1 MKEFFVCY
9 QIYFRYNE
17 NCNINF
23 ACQDNTAT
31 KATHEDK
38 EMKTVNIETGDE
50 EKNTETV
57 NEEENTGNI
66 EIIIYVMIC
75 LFVVVFSC
83 IIVFI

>member
-1 MKEFFVCY
+1 
-9 QIYFRYNE
+9 
-17 NCNINF
+17 
-23 ACQDNTAT
+23 
-31 KATHEDK
+31 
-38 EMKTVNIETGDE
+38 MKTVNIETGDE

-75 LFVVVFSC
+75 LFLVVFSC